1 MSIFQRIQRLWT
13 GLRQNKTFTYT
24 LDEPLPRLLTD
35 LAVQENRTTEE
46 VQADVLA
53 AGLTQVQKSKELMR
67 LWDTLSRREQDV
79 TAWACLGYTNRQIA
93 ARLGISPETVKT
105 YLQNVMYKFG
115 LHGKTELRVV
125 FADLDFSEWEKSKH
139 TP

>member
-13 GLRQNKTFTYT
+13 GLRRNKTYTYT
-24 LDEPLPRLLTD
+24 LDESLPRLLTD

-53 AGLTQVQKSKELMR
+53 VGLTQVHKSKELMR

-93 ARLGISPETVKT
+93 ARLGLSTDTVKS
-105 YLQNVMYKFG
+105 YLQNVMHRFG
-115 LHGKTELRVV
+115 LHSKTDLRVI
-125 FADLDFSEWEKSKH
+125 FADLDFSEWERRKRQ
-139 TP
+139 P

>member
-13 GLRQNKTFTYT
+13 DLRRNNTYTYT

-53 AGLTQVQKSKELMR
+53 VGLTQVHKSQELMR

-93 ARLGISPETVKT
+93 ARLGISTDTVKS
-105 YLQNVMYKFG
+105 YLQNVMYKFN
-115 LHGKTELRVV
+115 LHSKTDLRLI
-125 FADLDFSEWEKSKH
+125 FAGLDFSEWERRNH
-139 TP
+139 QR